1 LSKEYVRI
9 PKEYYDY
16 FENLYLKNQDVRIAI
31 DVAVENIVGGGF
43 DIVPSGEGQ
52 EGMIKELKEFSK
64 RIELP
69 RLLYEIVRNT
79 LVFGNAF
86 LELVFKEGEGIVEVK
101 NHPPKTIGIV
111 TDSNGK
117 IKEYVKVEGDKVVRH
132 FKVEEIAHFPNVTK
146 KGPYGRSQ
154 IERLVPVLKKEIN
167 LNDMPKL

>member
-1 LSKEYVRI
+1 MSEEYVRI

-31 DVAVENIVGGGF
+31 DVAVDNILGGGF
-43 DIVPSGEGQ
+43 DIVASGEGQ
-52 EGMIKELKEFSK
+52 EEMIKELKEFSK

-69 RLLYEIVRNT
+69 RLLYEITRDM

-86 LELVFKEGEGIVEVK
+86 YELVFKEGEGIVDVK
-101 NHPPKTIGIV
+101 NHHPKTIGIV
-111 TDSNGK
+111 TDSNGE
-117 IKEYVKVEGDKVVRH
+117 IKEYVKVEADKVVRH
-132 FKVEEIAHFPNVTK
+132 FKVEEIAHFANAPK

-154 IERLVPVLKKEIN
+154 IELLVPVLKKEIN